1 MQQKYSHN
9 ETNAMRNCF
18 CIGDLV
24 LLGDLEYK
32 TTPIYE
38 LVIGVS
44 DGGIDGVD
52 VLTSTTTISITVIH
66 INEYFPQFDNGSVFQ
81 VTVEEESTYDNIL
94 TVICFREGY
103 LLL

>member
-1 MQQKYSHN
+1 
-9 ETNAMRNCF
+9 MRNCF

-24 LLGDLEYK
+24 LLGGLDYM
-32 TTPIYE
+32 TRPSYE
-38 LVIGVS
+38 LVIEVS

-52 VLTSTTTISITVIH
+52 VLTSTTTVNITVIH